1 MKGDAKVI
9 EFLNTVL
16 KNELTA
22 INQYFLHARMLE
34 NWGITK
40 LGKYEYK
47 ESIDEMKHADTL
59 VKRILFLEGLPNLQ
73 DLGRLMIGE
82 NVPEILECDL
92 KVEVA
97 AMVDLRAAIAYCE
110 GVKDYIT
117 RELFEDIL
125 ESEEEHVD
133 WIETQKELIQR
144 MGLENYIQLQSDS
157 AGED

>member
-1 MKGDAKVI
+1 
-9 EFLNTVL
+9 
-16 KNELTA
+16 
-22 INQYFLHARMLE
+22 
-34 NWGITK
+34 
-40 LGKYEYK
+40 
-47 ESIDEMKHADTL
+47 
-59 VKRILFLEGLPNLQ
+59 
-73 DLGRLMIGE
+73 
-82 NVPEILECDL
+82 
-92 KVEVA
+92 
-97 AMVDLRAAIAYCE
+97 MVDLRAAIAYCE